1 MRPLLRASPGRSHPR
16 GRRDIP
22 LHPPLQPAPQQTR
35 PSQLHTH
42 ARRGDGLTDLV
53 PAKDIERIVGV
64 ARHPIEHW
72 GRAVSTEQTVYILH
86 SKECLDKGGELR
98 DCPYSEALD

>member
-1 MRPLLRASPGRSHPR
+1 M
-16 GRRDIP
+16 
-22 LHPPLQPAPQQTR
+22 
-35 PSQLHTH
+35 
-42 ARRGDGLTDLV
+42 TDLV

-98 DCPYSEALD
+98 DCPYSIALGLGIAMGRWAGYEDRPVPLWVSAATGRLVPLRSA